1 MVFFPWQI
9 HQRNCPGGLDIDPGG
24 AFGRA
29 AACGGAGEWTGLWG
43 DPGRPP
49 WSGKCWISAKNC
61 DEQPGFQMISGDLAM
76 NNLGFQMILPCDME
90 ISGDLCI
97 IDWEENLKI
106 LNLRSKIWSLNLKEL
121 DTHTH
126 INIYIYISIKQHR
139 DLKGFGH
146 E

>member
-1 MVFFPWQI
+1 MTNP
-9 HQRNCPGGLDIDPGG
+9 PGTLPE
-24 AFGRA
+24 ALTSTLAEPSEELLRA
-29 AACGGAGEWTGLWG
+29 AALVNGQDYEEIPEGHHG
-43 DPGRPP
+43 PR
-49 WSGKCWISAKNC
+49 GKCWISAKNS

-76 NNLGFQMILPCDME
+76 NNLGFQMILPCEME

-97 IDWEENLKI
+97 IDWEENLKT

-126 INIYIYISIKQHR
+126 VNIYIYIYISIKQR